1 MTVWRVRKNRHQN
14 RHKLAPYL
22 AVTVM
27 TVMTDFPGIGWQKIP
42 GTTFSTRWQVE
53 SRDINSRIERGRK
66 AIALARA
73 KGLGTASWEKELAR
87 LEEELRQ
94 AQEAATRTRKLLET
108 RGWCL
113 WRCRA
118 LDDEVIVVLRDEL
131 VDGFPAGYPVYLE
144 QELECLI
151 EADDSALKLIHETK
165 KLAGATITGVEKR
178 EKME

>member
-1 MTVWRVRKNRHQN
+1 VKSH
-14 RHKLAPYL
+14 
-22 AVTVM
+22 
-27 TVMTDFPGIGWQKIP
+27 
-42 GTTFSTRWQVE
+42 
-53 SRDINSRIERGRK
+53 DIDLRIERGRR

-73 KGLGTASWEKELAR
+73 KGLETSLWEKELAR

-94 AQEAATRTRKLLET
+94 AQEAAARTRELLET

-131 VDGFPAGYPVYLE
+131 VGGFPAGYPTYLE

-151 EADDSALKLIHETK
+151 EADDSALKLIHEAK
-165 KLAGATITGVEKR
+165 KAAGAMVTGVEKR

>member
-1 MTVWRVRKNRHQN
+1 MKSH
-14 RHKLAPYL
+14 
-22 AVTVM
+22 
-27 TVMTDFPGIGWQKIP
+27 
-42 GTTFSTRWQVE
+42 
-53 SRDINSRIERGRK
+53 DINLRIERGRR

-73 KGLGTASWEKELAR
+73 KGLETSPWEKELAR

-94 AQEAATRTRKLLET
+94 AQEAAARTRELLET

-131 VDGFPAGYPVYLE
+131 VGGFPAGYPMYLE
-144 QELECLI
+144 QELECLL
-151 EADDSALKLIHETK
+151 EVDDSTLKLIHEAK
-165 KLAGATITGVEKR
+165 KAAGATVTGVEKR